1 MIQNASNIKWQKEA
15 FMKIAVAVLSGY
27 ANIVLLFLYIIQAF
41 LVCRS
46 RGKTE
51 NVGLVRFMATE
62 MYVIHFLC
70 FLTMYIR
77 TGESRILFF
86 YLLQLCLFLTMGF
99 LYQRFYP
106 NMSKVLFWNMML
118 LLSIGFIMLT
128 RLDFSLAVR
137 QFVMATITMILSLV
151 IPAFIRSMH
160 RLERYSICYACLGIM
175 LLLVVFLGA
184 NERLGAKVW
193 LNIAGMTIQPSEF
206 VKISFIFGMAGLLLK
221 CKSFFA
227 TACVTVLAATHV
239 VLLALSKDLGSALLF
254 FIVYLVLLYVAVKN
268 RGYCI
273 AGTVA
278 GVLASIGAYF
288 VFDHV
293 KVRVLAWKDPFAV
306 IDNEGY
312 QVAQSLFAIGN
323 GGFFGTGLC
332 EGTPYQIPVVTTDFM
347 FAAICEELG
356 ALFALG
362 ILLVYVN
369 SLVVLLRF
377 MKKLTEDYYRLVFL
391 GFITLFA
398 TQIFLNVGGIIKMIP
413 STGVTLPFI
422 SYGGSSL
429 CSMVLMFQLLQGM
442 QEKKPKPKHW
452 FKGEYKPGILWK
464 GGRKCLLRA
473 SFATLLLLAC
483 MSVYFTVF
491 MCTSARTVIY
501 HSYNRRQESLEKKN
515 VRGRI
520 YAADG
525 TVLAESLL
533 LGEEEKQEIRVY
545 PYGKAF
551 AHIVGQQ
558 VIGASGLESAHEIA
572 LLTASME
579 EREKFVYRVKGEK
592 APGNEVHT
600 TLNPKLQ
607 IAAYEALEGKKGAVC
622 VLEPKTGK
630 LLAAVSSPQFDPN
643 TLSAAWEQLNEQED
657 APLFNR
663 AIYGLYAPGST
674 FKLVTALAHLR
685 TTGSESF
692 SYDCNGVE
700 TLQGISV
707 SCYKQ
712 QAHGHVDLKTAFVTS
727 CNTAFSVMGLQIEKE
742 SFTNVVNTLYWTKPL
757 PSELAYTTGNFSL
770 NGDAVEQVQ
779 AYFGQG
785 TTQVTPYYMAM
796 FTAAIANGGILQ
808 QPYVTEYL
816 TNAKGEVLLEYN
828 NSESVPLLTEAEA
841 ALLTDYMV
849 AASERTKL
857 SDFCEEYKLTVAGKT
872 GTAEYNENGTLHN
885 HAWFV
890 CFAPAE
896 NPQIAM
902 SVLVE
907 DAGLGNESAVPIA
920 KKILKE
926 WLQTTPE

>member
-1 MIQNASNIKWQKEA
+1 
-15 FMKIAVAVLSGY
+15 MKTAVAVLSGY

-41 LVCRS
+41 LVCKS
-46 RGKTE
+46 SEKTE
-51 NVGLVRFMATE
+51 NAALVHCMAVE
-62 MYVIHFLC
+62 MYMIHFLC
-70 FLTMYIR
+70 YLTMYIR
-77 TGESRILFF
+77 MGESRILFF

-99 LYQRFYP
+99 LYQRLYP
-106 NMSKVLFWNMML
+106 NMSKVLFRNMML
-118 LLSIGFIMLT
+118 LLSIGFVMLT
-128 RLDFSLAVR
+128 RLDTSLAVR
-137 QFVMATITMILSLV
+137 QFVMATVTIVLSLV

-160 RLERYSICYACLGIM
+160 RLERYSICYACLGIL
-175 LLLVVFLGA
+175 LLLVVFFGA

-227 TACVTVLAATHV
+227 TAGVTLLAATHV

-268 RGYCI
+268 RGYWI
-273 AGTVA
+273 AGAIA
-278 GVLASIGAYF
+278 GVIASVGAYF

-293 KVRVLAWKDPFAV
+293 KVRVLAWQDPFAV

-312 QVAQSLFAIGN
+312 QIAQSLFAIGS

-332 EGTPYQIPVVTTDFM
+332 EGTPYQIPVVTTDFI

-369 SLVVLLRF
+369 SLVVLIRL
-377 MKKLTEDYYRLVFL
+377 MKKLKEDYYKLVFL

-398 TQIFLNVGGIIKMIP
+398 VQIFLNVGGIIKMIP

-442 QEKKPKPKHW
+442 QEKKPKPRHW
-452 FKGEYKPGILWK
+452 FKGEYKPGVLRK
-464 GGRKCLLRA
+464 DGRKCLLRA
-473 SFATLLLLAC
+473 SFAMLLLLAS
-483 MSVYFTVF
+483 MSAYFTVF

-501 HSYNRRQESLEKKN
+501 NSYNRRQESLEKRN

-533 LGEEEKQEIRVY
+533 VEEEEEETEIRVY

-558 VIGASGLESAHEIA
+558 VIGASGLESTHEIA
-572 LLTASME
+572 LLTASID
-579 EREKFVYRVKGEK
+579 EREKFIYRVKGEK
-592 APGNEVHT
+592 APGNEVYT
-600 TLNPKLQ
+600 TLEPQLQ
-607 IAAYEALEGKKGAVC
+607 LAAYEALEGQKGAIC
-622 VLEPKTGK
+622 VLEPATGK
-630 LLAAVSSPQFDPN
+630 MLALVSAPQFDPN
-643 TLSAAWEQLNEQED
+643 ELEAAWEQLNEQED

-663 AIYGLYAPGST
+663 AVYGLYTPGST

-685 TTGSESF
+685 TTGSDSF
-692 SYDCNGVE
+692 SYECTGVE
-700 TLQGISV
+700 NLQGVPI

-712 QAHGHVDLKTAFVTS
+712 QAHGQVDLKTAFAKS
-727 CNTAFSVMGLQIEKE
+727 CNTAFSVMGLQIDKE
-742 SFTNVVNTLYWTKPL
+742 QFTNVVNALYLTKPL
-757 PSELAYTTGNFSL
+757 LSELAYTTGSFSL
-770 NGDAVEQVQ
+770 DGDEVEQVQ

-796 FTAAIANGGILQ
+796 LTAAIANDGILQ
-808 QPYVTEYL
+808 QPYVTERL
-816 TNAKGEVLLEYN
+816 TNAKGETLLEYKN
-828 NSESVPLLTEAEA
+828 DSSTMLFTEDESALLTE
-841 ALLTDYMV
+841 YMV
-849 AASERTKL
+849 AAAERTNL
-857 SDFCEEYKLTVAGKT
+857 ADFCEEFNIFVAGKT
-872 GTAEYNENGTLHN
+872 GTAEYTEDGEMHN

-896 NPQIAM
+896 NPQIAI

-926 WLQTTPE
+926 WLQTKPE

>member
-1 MIQNASNIKWQKEA
+1 
-15 FMKIAVAVLSGY
+15 MKTAVAVLSGY
-27 ANIVLLFLYIIQAF
+27 VNIVLLFLYIIQAF

-46 RGKTE
+46 REKTE
-51 NVGLVRFMATE
+51 NAGLVRFMAVE
-62 MYVIHFLC
+62 MYAIHFLC
-70 FLTMYIR
+70 YVTIYIR
-77 TGESRILFF
+77 TGEGRILFF

-106 NMSKVLFWNMML
+106 NMSKVLFRNMML
-118 LLSIGFIMLT
+118 LLSIGFVMLT
-128 RLDFSLAVR
+128 RLDISLAVR
-137 QFVMATITMILSLV
+137 QFVMAAVTIVLSLI

-160 RLERYSICYACLGIM
+160 RLERYSICYACLGII

-193 LNIAGMTIQPSEF
+193 LNIAGMTVQPSEF

-221 CKSFFA
+221 CKSFLA
-227 TACVTVLAATHV
+227 TAGVTLLAATHV
-239 VLLALSKDLGSALLF
+239 ILLALSKDLGSALLF
-254 FIVYLVLLYVAVKN
+254 FIVYIVLLYVAVKN
-268 RGYCI
+268 RGYWI
-273 AGTVA
+273 AGAVA
-278 GVLASIGAYF
+278 GVIASVGAYF
-288 VFDHV
+288 IFDHV

-312 QVAQSLFAIGN
+312 QMAQSLFAIGS

-332 EGTPYQIPVVTTDFM
+332 EGTPYQIPVVTTDFI

-369 SLVVLLRF
+369 SLVVLIRF

-391 GFITLFA
+391 GFVILFA

-452 FKGEYKPGILWK
+452 FKGEYKPGILWES
-464 GGRKCLLRA
+464 GRKCLLRA
-473 SFATLLLLAC
+473 SFATLLLLAS
-483 MSVYFTVF
+483 MSAYFTVF

-501 HSYNRRQESLEKKN
+501 NSYNRRQESLEKRN
-515 VRGRI
+515 ARGRI

-525 TVLAESLL
+525 TVLAESLVV
-533 LGEEEKQEIRVY
+533 GEEENTEEIRVY

-572 LLTASME
+572 LLTASID

-600 TLNPKLQ
+600 TLEPKLQ
-607 IAAYEALEGKKGAVC
+607 LTAYEALAGQKGAVC
-622 VLEPKTGK
+622 VLEPSTGK
-630 LLAAVSSPQFDPN
+630 LLASVSAPQFDPN
-643 TLSAAWEQLNEQED
+643 TLSVAWEQLNEQED

-663 AIYGLYAPGST
+663 AFYGLYAPGST

-685 TTGSESF
+685 TTGSEAF
-692 SYDCNGVE
+692 SYDCTGEE
-700 TLQGISV
+700 TLQGIPV

-712 QAHGHVDLKTAFVTS
+712 QAHGTVNLKTAFVKS

-742 SFTNVVNTLYWTKPL
+742 QFMNVVNALYLTKSL
-757 PSELAYTTGNFSL
+757 PSELVYTTGNFSL
-770 NGDAVEQVQ
+770 DGDAVEQVQ

-796 FTAAIANGGILQ
+796 LTAAIANDGVLQ
-808 QPYVTEYL
+808 QPYITERL
-816 TNAKGEVLLEYN
+816 TNAKGEVLLEYK
-828 NSESVPLLTEAEA
+828 NSKSVTLFTEPEAE
-841 ALLTDYMV
+841 LLTDYMI
-849 AASERTKL
+849 AASERTNL
-857 SDFCEEYKLTVAGKT
+857 ADFCKQYKLTVAGKT
-872 GTAEYNENGTLHN
+872 GTAEYSENGTIHN
-885 HAWFV
+885 HAWFI

-896 NPQIAM
+896 NPQIAI